1 MSITSNDF
9 DCESSETVGARAGP
23 AATRFIDRLRLGSLW
38 LVGIS
43 GSFVV
48 VEPAPYEFL
57 MIFAMV
63 VFRATGITLRTGH
76 VPLMLLLIFYNVGFA
91 ISLMPVITLE
101 DTAKWTAVSCFLS
114 VTTLFFAMA
123 LAEDTVRRVD
133 ILLRGYILA
142 AVITSA
148 LAVLAY
154 FRLFPG
160 WEIFIHNLR
169 ATATFKDPN
178 VFGPFLVL
186 PTLIVLQRIMFGSLR
201 GLAPDLAVAMTLV
214 AAIFL
219 SFSRGAWGH
228 LAASLL
234 IMLFLSY
241 VTTRSS
247 IERMRIAV
255 VTVLGGFLTVVF
267 IIGLLSLDQVADLFK
282 ERASLVQDYDAG
294 QMGRFGRHILGAML
308 ALDHPFGI
316 GPLQFKNYFPE
327 DPHNSFLD
335 SFMAG
340 GWLGGATFLVLVL
353 VTLWVGLR
361 SAFARTP
368 WQATA
373 IAAYGAF
380 VGEVGES
387 YVIDV
392 QHWRHY
398 YLIIGLVWA
407 LALAKRPSVMAATR
421 SSNERR
427 MADAVVSVR

>member
-1 MSITSNDF
+1 
-9 DCESSETVGARAGP
+9 
-23 AATRFIDRLRLGSLW
+23 
-38 LVGIS
+38 
-43 GSFVV
+43 
-48 VEPAPYEFL
+48 
-57 MIFAMV
+57 
-63 VFRATGITLRTGH
+63 
-76 VPLMLLLIFYNVGFA
+76 
-91 ISLMPVITLE
+91 
-101 DTAKWTAVSCFLS
+101 
-114 VTTLFFAMA
+114 
-123 LAEDTVRRVD
+123 
-133 ILLRGYILA
+133 
-142 AVITSA
+142 
-148 LAVLAY
+148 
-154 FRLFPG
+154 
-160 WEIFIHNLR
+160 
-169 ATATFKDPN
+169 
-178 VFGPFLVL
+178 
-186 PTLIVLQRIMFGSLR
+186 
-201 GLAPDLAVAMTLV
+201 
-214 AAIFL
+214 
-219 SFSRGAWGH
+219 
-228 LAASLL
+228 
-234 IMLFLSY
+234 
-241 VTTRSS
+241 
-247 IERMRIAV
+247 
-255 VTVLGGFLTVVF
+255 
-267 IIGLLSLDQVADLFK
+267 LSLHQVADLFK